1 MCLYHIHQ
9 SIHHRIRTA
18 YQRFTGCIEGAQ
30 STEQL
35 LVADGGF
42 PDSFRIC
49 LHTIPK
55 LCYRVQLALYGGQL
69 CCHLRVSHLCEHCR
83 HLVQFLAVSIR
94 RQSRKRKTGSA
105 KLCLQLFIYHS
116 KNGIE
121 NSIRSLI
128 QGITVCSD
136 LSHSHDQFSTAV
148 GSRIDTPKKS
158 GAAARPQLSP
168 EEYAAKKKAEKDAV
182 YQMIDDTATEI
193 VSDPDKFRAYLD
205 TQARMDRYSAAN
217 ALLIYK
223 QQPQATQLK
232 DFRDWQEDGVKVNK
246 GAKSLSILEP
256 VEYTKNDG
264 STGIAY
270 NVKKVF
276 DVAQTSGKK
285 PAAPT
290 LDRDPRKLVAIMLDS
305 APIDVST
312 VEELPSPNMGAFYK
326 NEDQTLYIKR
336 DIGNSVALCQC
347 VAQELGHAQLAMN
360 CEAYSRRDMGFSAVC
375 VGYMLCRK
383 FGVDVKNFAIDRIP
397 EELAGKS
404 PKEIRA
410 ELSKTRSA
418 MSEIGSRVSE
428 EIYRRR
434 ADRSKDQER

>member
-1 MCLYHIHQ
+1 M
-9 SIHHRIRTA
+9 TNN
-18 YQRFTGCIEGAQ
+18 F
-30 STEQL
+30 
-35 LVADGGF
+35 
-42 PDSFRIC
+42 
-49 LHTIPK
+49 
-55 LCYRVQLALYGGQL
+55 
-69 CCHLRVSHLCEHCR
+69 
-83 HLVQFLAVSIR
+83 
-94 RQSRKRKTGSA
+94 
-105 KLCLQLFIYHS
+105 
-116 KNGIE
+116 
-121 NSIRSLI
+121 
-128 QGITVCSD
+128 
-136 LSHSHDQFSTAV
+136 
-148 GSRIDTPKKS
+148 TPKKS

-290 LDRDPRKLVAIMLDS
+290 LDRDPRKLVAIMLDT
-305 APIDVST
+305 APIDVRRSCL
-312 VEELPSPNMGAFYK
+312 LPIWGRSIRTRIRPSILRG
-326 NEDQTLYIKR
+326 TL
-336 DIGNSVALCQC
+336 GTALRY
-347 VAQELGHAQLAMN
+347 A
-360 CEAYSRRDMGFSAVC
+360 SAWHRSLVT
-375 VGYMLCRK
+375 
-383 FGVDVKNFAIDRIP
+383 
-397 EELAGKS
+397 
-404 PKEIRA
+404 
-410 ELSKTRSA
+410 LSL
-418 MSEIGSRVSE
+418 
-428 EIYRRR
+428 
-434 ADRSKDQER
+434 Q

>member
-1 MCLYHIHQ
+1 M
-9 SIHHRIRTA
+9 S
-18 YQRFTGCIEGAQ
+18 
-30 STEQL
+30 
-35 LVADGGF
+35 
-42 PDSFRIC
+42 
-49 LHTIPK
+49 
-55 LCYRVQLALYGGQL
+55 YGYKKGYNPQKY
-69 CCHLRVSHLCEHCR
+69 
-83 HLVQFLAVSIR
+83 A
-94 RQSRKRKTGSA
+94 
-105 KLCLQLFIYHS
+105 
-116 KNGIE
+116 E
-121 NSIRSLI
+121 NR
-128 QGITVCSD
+128 
-136 LSHSHDQFSTAV
+136 
-148 GSRIDTPKKS
+148 
-158 GAAARPQLSP
+158 
-168 EEYAAKKKAEKDAV
+168 KAEKERT
-182 YQMIDDTATEI
+182 YQMIDDTTIE
-193 VSDPDKFRAYLD
+193 VSKSPNKLREFLDVQAKFD
-205 TQARMDRYSAAN
+205 MYSAAN
-217 ALLIYK
+217 TLLIFK
-223 QQPQATQLK
+223 QMPNATQLK
-232 DFRDWQEDGVKVNK
+232 SFDDWNKDGIQVRQKQ
-246 GAKSLSILEP
+246 KSIAILEP

-290 LDRDPRKLVAIMLDS
+290 LDRDPRKLVAIMLDT

-434 ADRSKDQER
+434 ADRNKEQER